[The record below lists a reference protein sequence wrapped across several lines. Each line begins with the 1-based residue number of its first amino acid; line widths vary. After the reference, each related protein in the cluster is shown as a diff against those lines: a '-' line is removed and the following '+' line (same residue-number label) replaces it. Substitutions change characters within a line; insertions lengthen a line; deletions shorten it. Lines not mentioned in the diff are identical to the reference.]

1 MFAFRFYI
9 WCVCV
14 RASCCSGLDA
24 DTYTYGER
32 AKKILYDDVIVRHI
46 LKSHSTFRRIRP
58 TESWG
63 ENACEREK
71 MCGVL
76 TRSNAASFNLL
87 YFVVFITISVGF
99 ILKELIHV
107 LIRCGMT
114 QITIDFVISSR
125 WPLYYF
131 FIQLH
136 QLGSVNCPEWNV
148 FWFVSLEIVWARGHR
163 PNEY

>member
-14 RASCCSGLDA
+14 RASCCSGLDV
-24 DTYTYGER
+24 DTYTYGEWNER
-32 AKKILYDDVIVRHI
+32 AKKNIIRRRHSP
-46 LKSHSTFRRIRP
+46 SHSQKSFHFSQNSAHWVMRRERVRKR
-58 TESWG
+58 
-63 ENACEREK
+63 ENVRRTCT
-71 MCGVL
+71 CTL
-76 TRSNAASFNLL
+76 TPSNAASFNLL

-125 WPLYYF
+125 WPLYF
-131 FIQLH
+131 FSFNFI
-136 QLGSVNCPEWNV
+136 S
-148 FWFVSLEIVWARGHR
+148 WAPSIA
-163 PNEY
+163 PNEMCFDSFR